1 MLAVAAG
8 GMTPSIAHATEIR
21 EVITIAIG
29 TGGVEAADQYWQEMA
44 AGYGIQSDGMM
55 PSDPTVGI
63 EDDEWNVHFSESGA
77 GRHRPRAIFIGS
89 EPSSIDAIRTGSWRQ
104 LYIPEQLIS
113 GQYACY
119 DSLSETDNGLYCGVP
134 DDEITSAEG
143 EAYFAEVNDLALD
156 RIRRLADNT
165 TGLAG
170 FRVISSAEEGFG
182 SGAGKFLL
190 ESLAAEYPTKS
201 IHTYTVLP
209 PRSSLDGSAIVT
221 YNALFALAPTE
232 QIASR
237 AYVFGADTIETDVQA
252 AVVASLLA
260 DSPYN
265 FADNVGDGLT
275 FVGKIPKGTSFS
287 DYTGY
292 LVTSFRDYYVDA
304 DSVSSFTDLLL
315 SRLTVWQEGVDTPPT
330 GTYPGLPVSEF
341 CSTLAYF
348 GVVEAECEDTDGDG
362 TPDNYDVCPAD
373 PTNADTDGDLV
384 CDSSDVCIGD
394 NSTGDEDGDQI
405 CGDLDLCFGSDATGD
420 TEPDGYCNDVDVCPT
435 ISDDQTDTDGDGK
448 GNACEAD
455 DDGDG
460 LADKADNCPVDYNVD
475 QANTDGDGQGD
486 ACDGDDDADGV
497 LDAADNCALVGNPSQ
512 ANFDGDGNG
521 DACDGDDDAD
531 AIADQSD
538 ACPATSLSSLVDSRG
553 CSGVQYVALTC
564 STTTTW
570 KNHGAYVSC
579 VSSAARAAKA
589 SGLLSKDESG
599 VIVSTA
605 AKSTIGK

>member
-1 MLAVAAG
+1 MDRTSQPSLTAAG
-8 GMTPSIAHATEIR
+8 QNATPPRRGPAHAR
-21 EVITIAIG
+21 PG
-29 TGGVEAADQYWQEMA
+29 DGRAAPA
-44 AGYGIQSDGMM
+44 RR
-55 PSDPTVGI
+55 PTVGV

-104 LYIPEQLIS
+104 LYLPEQLIS

-119 DSLSETDNGLYCGVP
+119 DSLSETDNGLHCGVP

-182 SGAGKFLL
+182 SGAGKLLL

-232 QIASR
+232 EIASR

-260 DSPYN
+260 DSPHN
-265 FADNVGDGLT
+265 FADNV
-275 FVGKIPKGTSFS
+275 
-287 DYTGY
+287 
-292 LVTSFRDYYVDA
+292 
-304 DSVSSFTDLLL
+304 
-315 SRLTVWQEGVDTPPT
+315 
-330 GTYPGLPVSEF
+330 
-341 CSTLAYF
+341 
-348 GVVEAECEDTDGDG
+348 
-362 TPDNYDVCPAD
+362 
-373 PTNADTDGDLV
+373 
-384 CDSSDVCIGD
+384 
-394 NSTGDEDGDQI
+394 
-405 CGDLDLCFGSDATGD
+405 
-420 TEPDGYCNDVDVCPT
+420 
-435 ISDDQTDTDGDGK
+435 
-448 GNACEAD
+448 
-455 DDGDG
+455 GDG

>member
-1 MLAVAAG
+1 
-8 GMTPSIAHATEIR
+8 
-21 EVITIAIG
+21 
-29 TGGVEAADQYWQEMA
+29 
-44 AGYGIQSDGMM
+44 MM

-156 RIRRLADNT
+156 RIRKLADNT

-260 DSPYN
+260 DSP
-265 FADNVGDGLT
+265 T
-275 FVGKIPKGTSFS
+275 TSPTTWATAS
-287 DYTGY
+287 PSSGR
-292 LVTSFRDYYVDA
+292 SRRERRFR
-304 DSVSSFTDLLL
+304 T
-315 SRLTVWQEGVDTPPT
+315 T
-330 GTYPGLPVSEF
+330 
-341 CSTLAYF
+341 
-348 GVVEAECEDTDGDG
+348 
-362 TPDNYDVCPAD
+362 
-373 PTNADTDGDLV
+373 
-384 CDSSDVCIGD
+384 
-394 NSTGDEDGDQI
+394 
-405 CGDLDLCFGSDATGD
+405 
-420 TEPDGYCNDVDVCPT
+420 
-435 ISDDQTDTDGDGK
+435 
-448 GNACEAD
+448 
-455 DDGDG
+455 
-460 LADKADNCPVDYNVD
+460 
-475 QANTDGDGQGD
+475 
-486 ACDGDDDADGV
+486 
-497 LDAADNCALVGNPSQ
+497 
-512 ANFDGDGNG
+512 
-521 DACDGDDDAD
+521 
-531 AIADQSD
+531 
-538 ACPATSLSSLVDSRG
+538 PATWSRP
-553 CSGVQYVALTC
+553 SAITTSTPTRSAASPTC
-564 STTTTW
+564 S
-570 KNHGAYVSC
+570 C
-579 VSSAARAAKA
+579 RA
-589 SGLLSKDESG
+589 
-599 VIVSTA
+599 
-605 AKSTIGK
+605 